1 MDGDSSDEDPANTN
15 QKRITDGIS
24 RPKAAWV
31 CFFALFTGRKGEVI
45 SRA

>member
-15 QKRITDGIS
+15 QKRMMGGIS

-31 CFFALFTGRKGEVI
+31 CFFAPFAGRKGEVI